1 MAIRKAV
8 HAQLLLAWRVSV
20 SKRYFA
26 RLDVEV
32 PNLQFADT
40 DSQVVDELYILA
52 QVVTQMGIILVG
64 GQLVQIEQALLYHPR
79 HVQGAFHGFQAALPL
94 VVVGP
99 PDTSQVDLPPWLVL
113 QPHPSLGLLPFLP

>member
-64 GQLVQIEQALLYHPR
+64 GQLVQIEQ
-79 HVQGAFHGFQAALPL
+79 FSALPSS
-94 VVVGP
+94 P
-99 PDTSQVDLPPWLVL
+99 RARSFSWLSSRS
-113 QPHPSLGLLPFLP
+113 PTGCGRAS